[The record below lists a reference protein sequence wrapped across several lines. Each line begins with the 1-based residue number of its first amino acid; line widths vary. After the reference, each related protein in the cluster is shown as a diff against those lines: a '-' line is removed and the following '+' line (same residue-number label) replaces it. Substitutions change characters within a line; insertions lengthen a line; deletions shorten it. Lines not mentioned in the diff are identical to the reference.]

1 MQLPD
6 LKNTSDQTNR
16 GASEGKGCG
25 KDREQTPECVP
36 AWTGEKISPGEPIAV
51 RRTRGEVMGS
61 FRNDVVTATVGSI
74 AAGFAFCQGWAQ
86 TQPKSGAST
95 AQSPGEYVFRSNV
108 RRVSVDV
115 VVLDK
120 NGNAARGLTKNDFE
134 VEEDRKP
141 QNVLSFEFFDG
152 AAPAF
157 VPPKV
162 PSLPSNTY
170 VNLPS
175 EPERGPL
182 YVLYYDMVN
191 TPITRQM
198 EAYKQLL
205 NFVDH
210 AQPGTRF
217 ALFANM
223 AGLHLV
229 QGFTS
234 DRALLHAA
242 ILSKGPGPHLPNV
255 FLYGNTYGYEDA
267 GAVLSNMKF
276 IAEYL
281 NGIPG
286 RKNLFWLAS
295 EFPIPVG
302 PTMTGH
308 NSNTGVGGGFSSST
322 MQIND
327 LNYLESQG
335 IKEAYA
341 AMASSQVALYPVDLN
356 GVEAGGDAVSN
367 YDHEDQIATATGGHA
382 YYADNRVAE
391 LLDKAVENGAS
402 YYTLTYSPT
411 NTKYDGSERHI
422 RLTLADKDKNYALT
436 YRTVYY
442 GVSDDEV
449 QESHTK
455 QVMQQ
460 RFLAAKKADTLYAT
474 VEHGA
479 PMMHDLLFVAHM
491 ATAGKPRMASAEE
504 MKQLEDSPAYFRTRK
519 KSQNLKPLTP
529 VNLQQYV
536 IHYDVIDPQLRA
548 EAAQQKSPELE
559 FAAAA
564 YNSDGVLL
572 NSILNKGAIAS
583 ERRPDGKVD
592 NRFLAVQRLEVP
604 PGAAYIRVV
613 VRNPENDRTGALEV
627 RLPLKQ
633 ETQTAQAGTEK
644 EAGESN

>member
-1 MQLPD
+1 M
-6 LKNTSDQTNR
+6 
-16 GASEGKGCG
+16 
-25 KDREQTPECVP
+25 
-36 AWTGEKISPGEPIAV
+36 
-51 RRTRGEVMGS
+51 
-61 FRNDVVTATVGSI
+61 
-74 AAGFAFCQGWAQ
+74 QGW
-86 TQPKSGAST
+86 TQKQESAPT
-95 AQSPGEYVFRSNV
+95 QAQSEYVFRANV
-108 RRVSVDV
+108 RRVPVDV

-120 NGNAARGLTKNDFE
+120 NGNLVRGLTRDDFV

-152 AAPAF
+152 KTPAF
-157 VPPKV
+157 VPPTI
-162 PSLPSNTY
+162 PPLPRNTY
-170 VNLPS
+170 VDLPTA
-175 EPERGPL
+175 PERGPL
-182 YVLYYDMVN
+182 YILYYDMVN
-191 TPITRQM
+191 TPLTRQM
-198 EAYKQLL
+198 EAHKQLL
-205 NFVDH
+205 DFVDH

-234 DRALLHAA
+234 DHALLHAA

-255 FLYGNTYGYEDA
+255 FLYGDVYGSEDA
-267 GAVLSNMKF
+267 GAVLSNLKF
-276 IAEYL
+276 IAEYM

-286 RKNLFWLAS
+286 RKNLLWLS
-295 EFPIPVG
+295 SGFPIPVG

-327 LNYLESQG
+327 LTYLESKG

-341 AMASSQVALYPVDLN
+341 ALASSQVALYPVDLN
-356 GVEAGGDAVSN
+356 GVVGGGDALTD
-367 YDHEDQIATATGGHA
+367 YQHENDIAEATGGHA
-382 YYADNRVAE
+382 YYSNNRVAE
-391 LLDKAVENGAS
+391 LLDKAVENGES
-402 YYTLTYSPT
+402 YYSLTYSPT

-422 RLTLADKDKNYALT
+422 RVTLADKNKNYALT
-436 YRTVYY
+436 YRTVYF

-449 QESHTK
+449 QESHAK
-455 QVMQQ
+455 QVVQQ

-491 ATAGKPRMASAEE
+491 DTIGKPRMASAEQ

-519 KSQNLKPLTP
+519 KSQNPKPLTP

-536 IHYDVIDPQLRA
+536 INYDVIDPQLRA

-564 YNSDGVLL
+564 YNSDGMLL

-592 NRFLAVQRLEVP
+592 HRFLAVQQLEVP

-613 VRNPENDRTGALEV
+613 VRNPLNDRTGALEV
-627 RLPLKQ
+627 KLPLKQ
-633 ETQTAQAGTEK
+633 QTQTAQAGAEK
-644 EAGESN
+644 QKDESN

>member
-1 MQLPD
+1 MCRFPVVVVAAAVSLV
-6 LKNTSDQTNR
+6 
-16 GASEGKGCG
+16 AS
-25 KDREQTPECVP
+25 
-36 AWTGEKISPGEPIAV
+36 ISAP
-51 RRTRGEVMGS
+51 M
-61 FRNDVVTATVGSI
+61 
-74 AAGFAFCQGWAQ
+74 QGW
-86 TQPKSGAST
+86 TQKQESAT
-95 AQSPGEYVFRSNV
+95 TQAQSEYVFRANV
-108 RRVSVDV
+108 RRVPVDV

-120 NGNAARGLTKNDFE
+120 NGNLVRGLTRDDFV

-152 AAPAF
+152 KTPAF
-157 VPPKV
+157 VPPTI
-162 PSLPSNTY
+162 PPLPPNTY
-170 VNLPS
+170 VDLPTA
-175 EPERGPL
+175 PERGPL
-182 YVLYYDMVN
+182 YILYYDMVN
-191 TPITRQM
+191 TPLTRQM
-198 EAYKQLL
+198 EAHKQLL
-205 NFVDH
+205 DFVDH

-234 DRALLHAA
+234 DHALLHAA

-255 FLYGNTYGYEDA
+255 FLYGDVYGSEDA
-267 GAVLSNMKF
+267 GAVLSNLKF
-276 IAEYL
+276 IAEYM

-286 RKNLFWLAS
+286 RKNLLWLS
-295 EFPIPVG
+295 SGFPIPVG

-327 LNYLESQG
+327 LTYLESKG

-341 AMASSQVALYPVDLN
+341 ALASSQLALYPVDLN
-356 GVEAGGDAVSN
+356 GVVGGGDALTD
-367 YDHEDQIATATGGHA
+367 YQHENDIAEATGGHA
-382 YYADNRVAE
+382 YYSNNRVAE
-391 LLDKAVENGAS
+391 LLDKAVENGES
-402 YYTLTYSPT
+402 YYSLTYSPT

-422 RLTLADKDKNYALT
+422 RVTLADKNKNYALT
-436 YRTVYY
+436 YRTVYF

-449 QESHTK
+449 QESHAK
-455 QVMQQ
+455 QVVQQ

-491 ATAGKPRMASAEE
+491 DTIGKPRMASAEQ

-519 KSQNLKPLTP
+519 KSQNPKPLTP

-536 IHYDVIDPQLRA
+536 INYDVIDPQFRA

-564 YNSDGVLL
+564 YNSDGMLL

-592 NRFLAVQRLEVP
+592 HRFLAVQQLEVP

-613 VRNPENDRTGALEV
+613 VRNPLNDRTGALEV
-627 RLPLKQ
+627 KLPLKQ
-633 ETQTAQAGTEK
+633 QTQTAQADAEK
-644 EAGESN
+644 QKDESN